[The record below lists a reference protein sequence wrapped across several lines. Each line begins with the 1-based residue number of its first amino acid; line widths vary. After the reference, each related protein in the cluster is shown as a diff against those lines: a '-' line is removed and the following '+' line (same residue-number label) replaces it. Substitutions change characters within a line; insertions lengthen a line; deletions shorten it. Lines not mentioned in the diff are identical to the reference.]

1 MSAAFPAR
9 QMCIRDRPSGIFRL
23 LSKSTDK
30 YFLLFQPVVH
40 ADYWM
45 PFDWQGC
52 GIHDASWF
60 TTFGG
65 ELYKTCLL
73 YTSTQVLPS
82 LPHNLLLLSNSFL
95 PCSTTFPCQVLCFS
109 EHVLS
114 GYYKINVRAEYVL

>member
-1 MSAAFPAR
+1 MTGDESGRYKDAAT
-9 QMCIRDRPSGIFRL
+9 PSGIFRL

-65 ELYKTCLL
+65 ELYKTSGGSHGCIN
-73 YTSTQVLPS
+73 TP
-82 LPHNLLLLSNSFL
+82 LSIVKPMYERIKVNTPVIVYRS
-95 PCSTTFPCQVLCFS
+95 
-109 EHVLS
+109 
-114 GYYKINVRAEYVL
+114 AEL